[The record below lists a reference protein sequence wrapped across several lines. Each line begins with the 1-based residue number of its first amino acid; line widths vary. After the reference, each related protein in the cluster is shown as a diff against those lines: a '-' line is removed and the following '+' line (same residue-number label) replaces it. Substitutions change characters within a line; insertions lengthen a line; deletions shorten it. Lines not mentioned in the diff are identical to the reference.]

1 MKRFPRL
8 AVIVALMLLA
18 AACSS
23 SDDSGEDADEAA
35 AVTTVEDGNAGD
47 GGDTT
52 DTGDEETDTAD
63 TGDEGDTGD
72 NGDLGG
78 LGILSDEDCFQAAQA
93 MAAAFSGG
101 IGQTFEPGDIADAF
115 DQLGAVAPSEIADD
129 LSFIGDTLSDFYNEL
144 EAAGVDFDDPN
155 AFADPD
161 LAEAIVESGESL
173 NNDAFNEALDNVD
186 AWFTEN
192 CDSS

>member
-1 MKRFPRL
+1 MKRFPML
-8 AVIVALMLLA
+8 AVIVALMLMA

-23 SDDSGEDADEAA
+23 SDDSGDEAA
-35 AVTTVEDGNAGD
+35 AVTTAEDGNAGD

-52 DTGDEETDTAD
+52 DTGDEEGDTAD
-63 TGDEGDTGD
+63 TGDEGDAGD
-72 NGDLGG
+72 DGDLGG

-129 LSFIGDTLSDFYNEL
+129 LSFIGDTLSGFYNEL

-155 AFADPD
+155 AFADP
-161 LAEAIVESGESL
+161 AIAGAIVEAGESL
-173 NNDAFNEALDNVD
+173 DTEEFNEALDNVD
-186 AWFTEN
+186 AWFAEN